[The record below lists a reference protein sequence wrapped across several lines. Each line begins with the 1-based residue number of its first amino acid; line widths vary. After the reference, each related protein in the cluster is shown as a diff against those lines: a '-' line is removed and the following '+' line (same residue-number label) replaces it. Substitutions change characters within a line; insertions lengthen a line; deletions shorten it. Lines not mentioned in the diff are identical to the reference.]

1 MESASSN
8 MVAAVKKLRL
18 KDVFMLTA
26 PRKNAHTVLLM
37 ELQKKLYDY
46 RKYYN
51 KKGKPMQL
59 KQRKVYISVI

>member
-1 MESASSN
+1 
-8 MVAAVKKLRL
+8 
-18 KDVFMLTA
+18 MLTA
-26 PRKNAHTVLLM
+26 PRKNANIVLLM